1 MAQYKVLQKSFIN
14 DALVQEGEIVTLEDS
29 AEVSENLELIP
40 EIKEVKSK

>member
-29 AEVSENLELIP
+29 VEVSENLELIP
-40 EIKEVKSK
+40 EVKEVKSK